1 MLRKAS
7 LLLTVFLLLQALSA
21 TPWSSAQP
29 SEQEP
34 QATAETPSAGAA
46 PGAGE
51 ETTAGDETTSPPELV
66 QSALEGVPPDGPR
79 MEAYSHGNYVL
90 FFVGVLWSV
99 GLLALIVMTG
109 FGGWLQ
115 RLVERLTRRP
125 NLKVALFAALYT
137 LIVFIGSFPLS
148 IYGGFMREKQFG
160 FANQTFPQWMGDQG
174 KALLVSIFLQVI
186 FFTILYVAIRRL
198 DRNWWVPGA
207 VLSILFLILVVAIAP
222 VFIAPLFNTFE
233 PLEDAELRDDILAM
247 ARSQGIPAEE
257 VYEADASRQSSHNN
271 AYVTGLLGTQRIVL
285 YDTILKN
292 FSPREIKFVMGHEM
306 GHYVLHHIWKTIGF
320 LSVVIV
326 VGFLLV
332 DRLSRRIIARRPSYG
347 IGSLAEPASLPLIL
361 LIFNLFVFVVSPAI
375 NSISRVHERQAD
387 EFGLEAT
394 GDAIAAAS
402 SFIKFGKQDLGEY
415 HVHPAIEILL
425 YSHPSLG
432 SRISDAQKYAREHG
446 AGPAEG
452 L

>member
-66 QSALEGVPPDGPR
+66 QSALEGVPPD
-79 MEAYSHGNYVL
+79 GNYVL

-198 DRNWWVPGA
+198 DRNW
-207 VLSILFLILVVAIAP
+207 
-222 VFIAPLFNTFE
+222 
-233 PLEDAELRDDILAM
+233 
-247 ARSQGIPAEE
+247 
-257 VYEADASRQSSHNN
+257 
-271 AYVTGLLGTQRIVL
+271 
-285 YDTILKN
+285 
-292 FSPREIKFVMGHEM
+292 
-306 GHYVLHHIWKTIGF
+306 
-320 LSVVIV
+320 
-326 VGFLLV
+326 
-332 DRLSRRIIARRPSYG
+332 
-347 IGSLAEPASLPLIL
+347 
-361 LIFNLFVFVVSPAI
+361 
-375 NSISRVHERQAD
+375 
-387 EFGLEAT
+387 
-394 GDAIAAAS
+394 
-402 SFIKFGKQDLGEY
+402 
-415 HVHPAIEILL
+415 
-425 YSHPSLG
+425 
-432 SRISDAQKYAREHG
+432 
-446 AGPAEG
+446 
-452 L
+452 